1 MRRRAGVRPRRVDR
15 SAFRRAHPI
24 RFDTAGVVW
33 KLRRVVTPRSHRLL
47 RFALALALCAG
58 IPLLPVRG
66 AAVGLAM
73 LMHES
78 TDHAHRVSVQISSSC
93 SDLVLEHHSSHES
106 GVDHTMRPA
115 GTDEPAHGDH
125 VVCLAGAGEGLIPSA
140 SPGAATESAVL
151 VVPRFASVPAAREHS
166 ATTLRSG
173 SFSLP
178 PRTLETSVLRF

>member
-1 MRRRAGVRPRRVDR
+1 MNR

-151 VVPRFASVPAAREHS
+151 VVPRFASVPPDREHP
-166 ATTLRSG
+166 TKTLRSG

>member
-1 MRRRAGVRPRRVDR
+1 MNR

-33 KLRRVVTPRSHRLL
+33 KLRRVVTPRSHRLP

-78 TDHAHRVSVQISSSC
+78 TDHTHRVSVQVSSSC

-140 SPGAATESAVL
+140 SPGAATQSAVL
-151 VVPRFASVPAAREHS
+151 VVPRFASVPPDREHP
-166 ATTLRSG
+166 TKTLRSG